1 MLQKFIN
8 NLFSTKG
15 FVMKYFQQGDVLL
28 KSCEKPNDIEIL
40 ETDLLHKGQ
49 AHHHRMRGKF
59 KIAQSKD
66 GSRYLHSKGS
76 ELFHEEHKT
85 IEIPEGFY
93 KMDLVREYD
102 HFLEESRIVI
112 D

>member
-1 MLQKFIN
+1 MLPKFIK

-15 FVMKYFQQGDVLL
+15 VIMTYFQQGDVLL
-28 KSCEKPNDIEIL
+28 KSLNQKPTDVLKL

-49 AHHHRMRGKF
+49 AHHHRLRGKF
-59 KIAQSKD
+59 QIAEKD
-66 GSRYLHSKGS
+66 GKRFVHSKGC

-85 IEIPEGFY
+85 IKIPEGFFE
-93 KMDLVREYD
+93 MDLVLEFD

>member
-1 MLQKFIN
+1 
-8 NLFSTKG
+8 
-15 FVMKYFQQGDVLL
+15 MKYYQQGDVLL
-28 KSCEKPNDIEIL
+28 KKTSKPKDIEIL

-59 KIAQSKD
+59 KIGANKN
-66 GSRYLHSKGS
+66 GERFVHSKGA

-85 IEIPEGFY
+85 IKIPEGFY
-93 KMDLVREYD
+93 KLDLVIEYD
-102 HFLEESRIVI
+102 HFLEESRVVI